1 MVEGI
6 VEMAGQETHTHK
18 KVMPRTIEPVT
29 APNQY
34 LRGDILCPSSDPTI
48 AAHVAKGRSVSGRST
63 YRLRPQKRASSLVTK
78 SNKAL
83 SKSWDEK
90 EAQRLLKKEV
100 KEAQS
105 IMITERIEAKRLK
118 RQNRLDNEKRRM
130 DNEYRNAKK
139 SMQTLNAG
147 RLGTTM
153 RNMNKK
159 QLRQIK
165 KSRMNSKTGV
175 VEFVGAYEK

>member
-1 MVEGI
+1 MI
-6 VEMAGQETHTHK
+6 
-18 KVMPRTIEPVT
+18 
-29 APNQY
+29 
-34 LRGDILCPSSDPTI
+34 
-48 AAHVAKGRSVSGRST
+48 VAK
-63 YRLRPQKRASSLVTK
+63 Q
-78 SNKAL
+78 
-83 SKSWDEK
+83 
-90 EAQRLLKKEV
+90 
-100 KEAQS
+100 
-105 IMITERIEAKRLK
+105 IEATRLK
-118 RQNRLDNEKRRM
+118 RQKRLDNEKRRM
-130 DNEYRNAKK
+130 DNEYCNAKQ